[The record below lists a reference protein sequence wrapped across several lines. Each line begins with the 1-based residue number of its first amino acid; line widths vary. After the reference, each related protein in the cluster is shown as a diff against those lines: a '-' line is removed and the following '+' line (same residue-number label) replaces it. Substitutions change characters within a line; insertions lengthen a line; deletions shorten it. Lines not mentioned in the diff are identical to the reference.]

1 MGVRPG
7 LGVAKIIR
15 KRNCGGNKKSGLA
28 RGFVGPRNKK
38 ASVLNRLPNSKQNSP
53 FPTCNFTC
61 SCAMNMSYNSKN

>member
-28 RGFVGPRNKK
+28 RGFVGPRNKR
-38 ASVLNRLPNSKQNSP
+38 ASVLNRLPNARQNSG

-61 SCAMNMSYNSKN
+61 SCSMVMSVNTKN